1 MITWKRLIYGL
12 TLFIVA
18 GIAALSG
25 AIIGGIAMYQAGVN
39 NQFSMLNSSIEEPIV
54 TTVEAENEQPLE
66 VLSEG
71 QTAEPVVEIL
81 PALTPDDSY
90 SNIET
95 PITNAVEK
103 VGPAVVTVAGTIPG
117 QNTMFG
123 RTGDSPVSGSGV
135 IISEQGYILT
145 NQHVVEDTRDIY
157 VIFADG
163 KEETAEL
170 IGGDIFSDIAVLKVD
185 GEMPAVAALGNSDA
199 LKPGE
204 TAIAIGSPLGDF
216 KNTVTVG
223 VISAMGRSIDISQN
237 YQMEGL
243 IQTDAAINQG
253 NSGGPLVNLAGEVI
267 GINTLIV
274 RGNGYGSAVAE
285 GLGFSIPANTVR
297 AISQQLIENGFV
309 AYPYLGIRWQ
319 WITPNI
325 AYRYG
330 LPVESG
336 AYISNIE
343 PDSPAATVGLQAGD
357 IITRIGDQ
365 WLDAE
370 HPFINVLYDF
380 TAGETTSLEFIRGQE
395 TLNVEITLGEHPNP

>member
-1 MITWKRLIYGL
+1 MISWKKIIYGL

-18 GIAALSG
+18 GIAGLSG
-25 AIIGGIAMYQAGVN
+25 AIIGGVAMYQAGIN
-39 NQFSMLNSSIEEPIV
+39 NQFSTLSASVEEPIV
-54 TTVEAENEQPLE
+54 ATVEAALEQPLE
-66 VLSEG
+66 DVSEEK
-71 QTAEPVVEIL
+71 TAEPTVETL
-81 PALTPDDSY
+81 PALTSDEFFT
-90 SNIET
+90 NIET
-95 PITNAVEK
+95 PITDAVEK
-103 VGPAVVTVAGTIPG
+103 VGPAVVTVGGTIPG
-117 QNTMFG
+117 QNTVFG
-123 RTGDSPVSGSGV
+123 RTGDTPVSGSGV

-145 NQHVVEDTRDIY
+145 NQHVVEDTQDIY

-163 KEETAEL
+163 KEEPAEL
-170 IGGDIFSDIAVLKVD
+170 IGGDVFSDIAVLKVD
-185 GEMPAVAALGNSDA
+185 GEMPAIASLGNSDA

-223 VISAMGRSIDISQN
+223 VISAMGRSIDITQN

-274 RGNGYGSAVAE
+274 RGDSYGSAVAE

-297 AISQQLIENGFV
+297 AISQQLIDKGYV

-336 AYISNIE
+336 AYISNI
-343 PDSPAATVGLQAGD
+343 DSGSPAALAGLQAGD

-365 WLDAE
+365 PLDDD
-370 HPFINVLYDF
+370 HPFINVLYNF
-380 TAGETTSLEFIRGQE
+380 STGETTTLELIRGQE
-395 TLNVEITLGEHPNP
+395 TLNFQITFGEHPNP